1 MRIYFLGTYNH
12 YQTFFWEK
20 VEENL
25 EEHLLGTYICK
36 YYIFYINLLHCYEK
50 LILTAE
56 MEAKMKKYIYV
67 M

>member
-1 MRIYFLGTYNH
+1 MGIYFLGTYNH
-12 YQTFFWEK
+12 HQTFFWEK

-36 YYIFYINLLHCYEK
+36 YYIFYINLLYCYEK
-50 LILTAE
+50 HISE